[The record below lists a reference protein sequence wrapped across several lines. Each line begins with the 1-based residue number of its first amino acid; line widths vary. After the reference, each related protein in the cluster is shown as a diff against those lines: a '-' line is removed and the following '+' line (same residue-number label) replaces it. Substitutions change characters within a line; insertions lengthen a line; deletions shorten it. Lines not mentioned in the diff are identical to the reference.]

1 MATTTANRNT
11 GSKQMVVGVF
21 RDRVNA
27 NQAYH
32 WLLSRGYH
40 DSDINFMMSDET
52 RKAYMA
58 EGGKYSV
65 GSHSTEGVATGGTI
79 GAAVGATAAAIAAI
93 GTAVAIPGLGW
104 IVAGPVLAGLAG
116 AGAGAVTGGVIGG
129 LIGLGIPESNARAY
143 EEALKNGG
151 VVLGVE
157 PREGDA
163 SEIKRQFE
171 AFNGENVIN
180 CA

>member
-1 MATTTANRNT
+1 
-11 GSKQMVVGVF
+11 MVVGVF

-32 WLLSRGYH
+32 WLLSRGYR
-40 DSDINFMMSDET
+40 DSEINFMMSDET
-52 RKAYMA
+52 RKAY
-58 EGGKYSV
+58 ESETGKHTV
-65 GSHSTEGVATGGTI
+65 GSQATEGVATGGTI
-79 GAAVGATAAAIAAI
+79 GATIGATAAAIAAI

-104 IVAGPVLAGLAG
+104 VVAGPVLAGLAG
-116 AGAGAVTGGVIGG
+116 AGAGAVTGGLIGG
-129 LIGLGIPESNARAY
+129 LIGLGVPESNARAY

-157 PREGDA
+157 PRDGDA

-171 AFNGENVIN
+171 SFHGENVI
-180 CA
+180 CCS